1 MLYLEMEFFLYIII
15 ALLLFIIYK
24 LRFYNLLY
32 NNFADGM
39 SIISDNQIIDCNDTL
54 VNLFG
59 YASKKE
65 FLSVHPLNL
74 TPAFQPDNSLS
85 CDKAQMMM
93 ELVEKNGK
101 CKFDWV
107 FLDKDKNEKWIEI
120 DIIKLKKEFLSKQ
133 KLCMIW
139 RDISLRVE
147 VQNELKDFNTNL
159 ETMVKEETDKNKE
172 KEKQLIMQSKLAQL
186 GEMISM
192 IAHQWRQPLAAI
204 SSSVIDLQMK
214 LILNKNDKNILNHV
228 EDHLR
233 DVENITENL
242 TQTID
247 DFKNFYKPSKSMK
260 NTTINNIVRKSY
272 SMVKNYIITHNI
284 DVIFDY
290 NSTKEINLFENEL
303 IQVCLNI
310 IQNSR
315 ENFISKKTIN
325 PKIEISTRDQE
336 NGVLVSISDNG
347 GGCDEEILG
356 KIFEPYFSTKYEKNG
371 TGLGL
376 SMSLKIVKEHHNGT
390 ISASNTKDGICFTI
404 VLKDKKELR

>member
-1 MLYLEMEFFLYIII
+1 MLYLEMEFLLFLIIC
-15 ALLLFIIYK
+15 LLLFVIYK

-39 SIISDNQIIDCNDTL
+39 SIISDNKIIDCNDTL
-54 VNLFG
+54 VTLFG

-93 ELVEKNGK
+93 ELVEKTGK

-107 FLDKDKNEKWIEI
+107 FLDKEQNEKWIEI
-120 DIIKLKKEFLSKQ
+120 DIIKLKKEFFSKQ

-147 VQNELKDFNTNL
+147 VQNELQDFNTNL
-159 ETMVKEETDKNKE
+159 ETIIKEETDKNKE
-172 KEKQLIMQSKLAQL
+172 KEKQLTMQSKLAQL

-204 SSSVIDLQMK
+204 SSSVVDLQMK
-214 LILNKNDKNILNHV
+214 LILTKDDKNILNHV
-228 EDHLR
+228 ENHLR
-233 DVENITENL
+233 DVENFTESL
-242 TQTID
+242 TNTID
-247 DFKNFYKPSKSMK
+247 EFKDFYKPNKSKQK
-260 NTTINNIVRKSY
+260 TTLNNIVRKSY
-272 SMVKNYIITHNI
+272 GMIKNYFIEHNI
-284 DVIFDY
+284 DVVFDY
-290 NSTKEINLFENEL
+290 NSSNEINVFENEL

-315 ENFISKKTIN
+315 ENFLSNEIKN
-325 PKIEISTRDQE
+325 PKLEIVTKNHKDS
-336 NGVLVSISDNG
+336 VIIMISDNG
-347 GGCDEEILG
+347 GGCDDQILN

-376 SMSLKIVKEHHNGT
+376 YMSLKIVEEHHNGI
-390 ISASNTKDGICFTI
+390 ISAHNTEDGICFTI
-404 VLKDKKELR
+404 ILND

>member
-1 MLYLEMEFFLYIII
+1 MLYFKMEFILYLIISI
-15 ALLLFIIYK
+15 LLFVIYK

-32 NNFADGM
+32 NNYADGV
-39 SIISDNQIIDCNDTL
+39 SIISENKIIDCNDSL
-54 VNLFG
+54 VKLFG
-59 YASKKE
+59 YDSKKE
-65 FLSVHPLNL
+65 FLSVHPLIL
-74 TPAFQPDNSLS
+74 SPAFQPDNSLS

-120 DIIKLKKEFLSKQ
+120 DIIKLKKDFLSKQ

-192 IAHQWRQPLAAI
+192 IAHQWRQPLTAI

-214 LILNKNDKNILNHV
+214 LILNKDDKHIIYHV
-228 EDHLR
+228 ENHLK
-233 DVENITENL
+233 DIENITENL
-242 TQTID
+242 TETID
-247 DFKNFYKPSKSMK
+247 DFKNFYKPSKSTSKSTMDV
-260 NTTINNIVRKSY
+260 ILDKSY
-272 SMVKNYIITHNI
+272 SMVQNYFTSHNI
-284 DVIFDY
+284 HTVFEY
-290 NSTKEINLFENEL
+290 NSINEINVFKNEL
-303 IQVCLNI
+303 IQVYLNI
-310 IQNSR
+310 LQNAR
-315 ENFISKKTIN
+315 ENFIIREIKN
-325 PKIEISTRDQE
+325 PKIVISTKDHKD
-336 NGVLVSISDNG
+336 GIIVSISDNG
-347 GGCDEEILG
+347 GGCEQQILS
-356 KIFEPYFSTKYEKNG
+356 KIFDPYFSTKYEKNG

-376 SMSLKIVKEHHNGT
+376 YMSLKIIEEHHNGT
-390 ISASNTKDGICFTI
+390 ISATNTKDGICFTI
-404 VLKDKKELR
+404 ILNN